1 MNYSL
6 ANIIRNE
13 RLNLNM
19 SQSEL
24 SRKTGI
30 DRTTISRIESG
41 ERKKPII
48 DTLIKLSRVL
58 NIDLSLLLAI
68 TGYTSQDITKKSNE
82 AHEKSF
88 TQFIITI
95 KGGFITDANDK
106 EQAFKNAIESIIN
119 AFNSVDGVS
128 NIYDELLKNA
138 DICFELEYKGKI

>member
-1 MNYSL
+1 MKYSL

-30 DRTTISRIESG
+30 DRTTISKIENG

-48 DTLIKLSRVL
+48 DTLIRLSKGL
-58 NIDLSLLLAI
+58 NMDLSLLLAI
-68 TGYTSQDITKKSNE
+68 AGYTSHDITKKSNE
-82 AHEKSF
+82 EHEKLF

-95 KGGFITDANDK
+95 KGGFITDATDE
-106 EQAFKNAIESIIN
+106 EQAFKNAIESIIKT
-119 AFNSVDGVS
+119 FDSVDGVS
-128 NIYDELLKNA
+128 DEFDELLKNSN
-138 DICFELEYKGKI
+138 ISLELKFKEQI

>member
-48 DTLIKLSRVL
+48 DTLIKLSKVL

-68 TGYTSQDITKKSNE
+68 AGYTSHDITKKSN
-82 AHEKSF
+82 ASREKSF

-95 KGGFITDANDK
+95 KGDFITDANDK
-106 EQAFKNAIESIIN
+106 EQAFNNTIESIIN

-128 NIYDELLKNA
+128 DEFDELLKNA